1 MLRFFVLFSISFLFM
16 SASLQAVTQDQVNVS
31 RPYIVSIKTRSTVA
45 AYNSEGTTSGTGSI
59 IDKKNGILL
68 TNAHVVGVDKVVPY
82 YEITLFN
89 GRELRA
95 NLLYVD
101 PWHDFA
107 FLKVR
112 SEDIDKLPAEV
123 PIENREVTIGE
134 QVYMIGKNE
143 NKPFSPQPGMVANP
157 YESTDLLP
165 NQVFRIS
172 LNAQGGASG
181 SPVFTQSNQAVGLVH
196 ASDGLT
202 SAFALPISYA
212 VDALKAI
219 REGKIPNRRS
229 CGIILRYSSLD
240 DYVRFYNFPSDIA
253 DKYRLKF
260 PNSSN
265 RVLAITSILVS
276 TPAETIFEV
285 GDVVTHV
292 NGTEI
297 GPNLYL
303 FDKIINEA
311 TLDKPD
317 DEVEVT
323 VVRRGKVMSL
333 KVKTYDLHQRKIK
346 KILQFGGAF
355 FYEADDAI
363 VRRTGARD
371 HRVFITNIRPGSSF
385 FENLPM
391 LPRSS
396 STLVCLTKINEK
408 NISSL
413 QDLIEMI
420 PSLMEQKDFSLV
432 FKNYGVE
439 FGIDSLPIFAQVP
452 QTQSIS
458 YSRHDGLPEIYT
470 FKPET
475 RIWNVETINTQNSLG
490 ASSQPVKLSPEASP
504 HISKNL
510 CPTDHNAFAQAG

>member
-1 MLRFFVLFSISFLFM
+1 M
-16 SASLQAVTQDQVNVS
+16 SASLQAVTQDQVTIS

-89 GRELRA
+89 GREIRA

-112 SEDIDKLPAEV
+112 EEDIDKLPAEI
-123 PIENREVTIGE
+123 PIDNREVAVGE

-143 NKPFSPQPGMVANP
+143 NKPFSPQSGMIANP
-157 YESTDLLP
+157 FEAMDLLP

-181 SPVFTQSNQAVGLVH
+181 SPVFTQSNQAIGLVH
-196 ASDGLT
+196 ASDGVT

-219 REGKIPNRRS
+219 HEGKIPSRHS
-229 CGIILRYSSLD
+229 CGIILKYSSLD
-240 DYVRFYNFPSDIA
+240 DYVRFYNFPNDIA
-253 DKYRLKF
+253 DKYRQKF
-260 PNSSN
+260 PNSFN
-265 RVLAITSILVS
+265 RILVITSILVS
-276 TPAETIFEV
+276 SPAETVFEV

-292 NGTEI
+292 NDAEI

-311 TLDKPD
+311 ALTKQN
-317 DEVEVT
+317 EEIEIT
-323 VVRRGKVMSL
+323 VIRRGKVMAL

-363 VRRTGARD
+363 IRRTGASD

-385 FENLPM
+385 FESLPM

-413 QDLIEMI
+413 QDLIDLI
-420 PSLMEQKDFSLV
+420 PTLMEQKDFSLV

-458 YSRHDGLPEIYT
+458 YSRHDGLPEVYT
-470 FKPET
+470 FNPEK
-475 RIWNVETINTQNSLG
+475 RAWSVEAISTQNSL
-490 ASSQPVKLSPEASP
+490 APTTQPVTSLSDLPQV
-504 HISKNL
+504 SKS
-510 CPTDHNAFAQAG
+510 

>member
-1 MLRFFVLFSISFLFM
+1 MLRFFVLFSCSFLFM
-16 SASLQAVTQDQVNVS
+16 SASLQAVTQDQVTIS

-89 GRELRA
+89 GREIRA

-112 SEDIDKLPAEV
+112 EEDIDKLPAEI
-123 PIENREVTIGE
+123 PIDNREVAVGE

-143 NKPFSPQPGMVANP
+143 NKPFSPQSGMIANP
-157 YESTDLLP
+157 FEAMDLLP

-181 SPVFTQSNQAVGLVH
+181 SPVFTQSNQAIGLVH
-196 ASDGLT
+196 ASDGVT

-219 REGKIPNRRS
+219 HEGKIPSRHS
-229 CGIILRYSSLD
+229 CGIILKYSSLD
-240 DYVRFYNFPSDIA
+240 DYVRFYNFPNDIA
-253 DKYRLKF
+253 DKYRQKF
-260 PNSSN
+260 PNSFN
-265 RVLAITSILVS
+265 RILVITSILVS
-276 TPAETIFEV
+276 SPAETVFEV

-292 NGTEI
+292 NDAEI

-311 TLDKPD
+311 ALTKQN
-317 DEVEVT
+317 EEIEIT
-323 VVRRGKVMSL
+323 VIRRGKVMAL

-363 VRRTGARD
+363 IRRTGARD

-385 FENLPM
+385 FESLPM

-413 QDLIEMI
+413 QDLIDLI
-420 PSLMEQKDFSLV
+420 PTLMEQKDFSLV

-458 YSRHDGLPEIYT
+458 YSRHDGLPEVYT
-470 FKPET
+470 FNPEK
-475 RIWNVETINTQNSLG
+475 RAWSVEAISTQNSL
-490 ASSQPVKLSPEASP
+490 APTTQPVTSLSDLPQV
-504 HISKNL
+504 SKS
-510 CPTDHNAFAQAG
+510 

>member
-1 MLRFFVLFSISFLFM
+1 M
-16 SASLQAVTQDQVNVS
+16 SASLQAVTQDQVTIS

-89 GRELRA
+89 GREIRA

-112 SEDIDKLPAEV
+112 EEDIDKLPAEI
-123 PIENREVTIGE
+123 PIDNREVAVGE

-143 NKPFSPQPGMVANP
+143 NKPFSPQSGMIANP
-157 YESTDLLP
+157 FEAMDLLP

-181 SPVFTQSNQAVGLVH
+181 SPVFTQSNQAIGLVH
-196 ASDGLT
+196 ASDGVT

-219 REGKIPNRRS
+219 HEGKIPSRHS
-229 CGIILRYSSLD
+229 CGIILKYSSLD
-240 DYVRFYNFPSDIA
+240 DYVRFYNFPNDIA
-253 DKYRLKF
+253 DKYRQKF
-260 PNSSN
+260 PNSFN
-265 RVLAITSILVS
+265 RILVITSILVS
-276 TPAETIFEV
+276 SPAETVFEV

-292 NGTEI
+292 NDAEI

-311 TLDKPD
+311 ALTKQN
-317 DEVEVT
+317 EEIEIT
-323 VVRRGKVMSL
+323 VIRRGKVMAL

-363 VRRTGARD
+363 IRRTGARD

-385 FENLPM
+385 FESLPM

-413 QDLIEMI
+413 QDLIDLI
-420 PSLMEQKDFSLV
+420 PTLMEQKDFSLV

-458 YSRHDGLPEIYT
+458 YSRHDGLPEVYT
-470 FKPET
+470 FNPEK
-475 RIWNVETINTQNSLG
+475 RAWSVEAISTQNSL
-490 ASSQPVKLSPEASP
+490 APTTQPVTSLSDLPQV
-504 HISKNL
+504 SKS
-510 CPTDHNAFAQAG
+510 

>member
-1 MLRFFVLFSISFLFM
+1 MLRFLISCLFVVSFFPDNLH
-16 SASLQAVTQDQVNVS
+16 AVTQEQVNVS

-45 AYNSEGTTSGTGSI
+45 AYNSEGTISGTGSI
-59 IDKKNGILL
+59 IDKANGILL

-95 NLLYVD
+95 HLLYVD

-112 SEDIDKLPAEV
+112 KEDIDKLPAEV
-123 PIENREVTIGE
+123 PIDNREVTVGE

-143 NKPFSPQPGMVANP
+143 NKPFSPQPGMIANP
-157 YESTDLLP
+157 YEAMDLLP

-181 SPVFTQSNQAVGLVH
+181 SPVFSQSNKAVGLVH

-202 SAFALPISYA
+202 SAFALPIAYA

-219 REGKIPNRRS
+219 HEGKIPNRHS
-229 CGIILRYSSLD
+229 CGIILGYSSLD
-240 DYVRFYNFPSDIA
+240 DYVRFYNFPQEIA
-253 DKYRLKF
+253 DKYRQKF
-260 PNSSN
+260 PNSFN
-265 RVLAITSILVS
+265 RILAITSILVAS
-276 TPAETIFEV
+276 PAETIFEV

-297 GPNLYL
+297 GPNLYI

-311 TLDKPD
+311 TLTKPN
-317 DEVEVT
+317 EEIEIT
-323 VVRRGKVMSL
+323 VIRRGKTLSL
-333 KVKTYDLHQRKIK
+333 KVKTYDLHQRRIK

-363 VRRTGARD
+363 IRRTGARD
-371 HRVFITNIRPGSSF
+371 NKVFITNIRPGSSF
-385 FENLPM
+385 FEHLPM

-408 NISSL
+408 VISSL
-413 QDLIEMI
+413 QDIIDLI
-420 PSLMEQKDFSLV
+420 PTLMEQKDFTLV

-458 YSRHDGLPEIYT
+458 YSRHDGLPELYT
-470 FKPET
+470 FNSET
-475 RIWNVETINTQNSLG
+475 RTWNVETINNQISL
-490 ASSQPVKLSPEASP
+490 APKNQPVKLAPDLTQDAP
-504 HISKNL
+504 KNL
-510 CPTDHNAFAQAG
+510 CPTDHRSAAPAA

>member
-1 MLRFFVLFSISFLFM
+1 M
-16 SASLQAVTQDQVNVS
+16 SASLQAVTQDQVTIS

-89 GRELRA
+89 GREIRA

-112 SEDIDKLPAEV
+112 EEDIYKLPAEI
-123 PIENREVTIGE
+123 PIDNREVAVGE

-143 NKPFSPQPGMVANP
+143 NKPFSPQSGMIANP
-157 YESTDLLP
+157 FEAMDLLP

-181 SPVFTQSNQAVGLVH
+181 SPVFTQSNQAIGLVH
-196 ASDGLT
+196 ASDGVT

-219 REGKIPNRRS
+219 HEGKIPSRHS
-229 CGIILRYSSLD
+229 CGIILKYSSLD
-240 DYVRFYNFPSDIA
+240 DYVRFYNFPNDIA
-253 DKYRLKF
+253 DKYRQKF
-260 PNSSN
+260 PNSFN
-265 RVLAITSILVS
+265 RILVITSILVS
-276 TPAETIFEV
+276 SPAETVFEV

-292 NGTEI
+292 NDAEI

-311 TLDKPD
+311 ALTKQN
-317 DEVEVT
+317 EEIEIT
-323 VVRRGKVMSL
+323 VIRRGKVMAL

-363 VRRTGARD
+363 IRRTGARD

-385 FENLPM
+385 FESLPM

-413 QDLIEMI
+413 QDLIDLI
-420 PSLMEQKDFSLV
+420 PTLMEQKDFSLV

-458 YSRHDGLPEIYT
+458 YSRHDGLPEVYT
-470 FKPET
+470 FNPEK
-475 RIWNVETINTQNSLG
+475 RAWSVEAISTQNSL
-490 ASSQPVKLSPEASP
+490 APTTQPVTSLSDLPQV
-504 HISKNL
+504 SKS
-510 CPTDHNAFAQAG
+510 

>member
-1 MLRFFVLFSISFLFM
+1 MLRFFVFFSLVFSFFAAP
-16 SASLQAVTQDQVNVS
+16 SEAVTQAQVNTA

-112 SEDIDKLPAEV
+112 VEDIDQLPAEV
-123 PIENREVTIGE
+123 PIDNREVTVGE

-157 YESTDLLP
+157 YEAMDLLP

-172 LNAQGGASG
+172 LNAQGGSSG
-181 SPVFTQSNQAVGLVH
+181 SPVFSQSNKAVGLVH

-219 REGKIPNRRS
+219 HEGKTPSRHS
-229 CGIILRYSSLD
+229 CGIILGYSSLD
-240 DYVRFYNFPSDIA
+240 DYVRFYNFPADIA
-253 DKYRLKF
+253 DQYRKKF
-260 PNSSN
+260 PNSFN
-265 RVLAITSILVS
+265 RILAVTSILVS
-276 TPAETIFEV
+276 SPAETIFEV
-285 GDVVTHV
+285 GDVITYV
-292 NGTEI
+292 NGIEI

-311 TLDKPD
+311 VLAKPN
-317 DEVEVT
+317 EEIEIT
-323 VVRRGKVMSL
+323 VIRRGKTMAL

-363 VRRTGARD
+363 IRRTGARD

-385 FENLPM
+385 FESLPM

-408 NISSL
+408 NISTL
-413 QDLIEMI
+413 QDVIELI
-420 PSLMEQKDFSLV
+420 PSLMQHKDFSLV

-439 FGIDSLPIFAQVP
+439 FGIDSLPIFAQIP

-458 YSRHDGLPEIYT
+458 YSRHDGLPEVYT
-470 FKPET
+470 FNPEKRT
-475 RIWNVETINTQNSLG
+475 WNVETINAQH
-490 ASSQPVKLSPEASP
+490 SSAPKVQSVTLPPDLPKDVAKS
-504 HISKNL
+504 L
-510 CPTDHNAFAQAG
+510 CPTDHIPAVPTS